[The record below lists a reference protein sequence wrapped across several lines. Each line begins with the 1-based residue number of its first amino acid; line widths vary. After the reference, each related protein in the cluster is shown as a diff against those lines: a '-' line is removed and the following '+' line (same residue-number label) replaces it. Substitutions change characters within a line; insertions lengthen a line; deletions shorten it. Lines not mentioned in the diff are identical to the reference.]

1 MNPRP
6 ESELDR
12 RCDYHWAVLS
22 AALDAMKGEG
32 AYILR
37 DADFTMSEIRALEE
51 LIAASGKVTVI
62 RNDMQARV
70 SQVSTLNELK
80 MFSIGAGRGLNPW
93 DWIHGLFMK
102 SVIPISGGFPFRIAR
117 SFGWNILLRKRK
129 QADYRAG
136 P

>member
-12 RCDYHWAVLS
+12 RYDYHWAVLS
-22 AALDAMKGEG
+22 AALDATKGEG

-62 RNDMQARV
+62 RDNCSKTMEEVLLPVR
-70 SQVSTLNELK
+70 
-80 MFSIGAGRGLNPW
+80 
-93 DWIHGLFMK
+93 
-102 SVIPISGGFPFRIAR
+102 FPF
-117 SFGWNILLRKRK
+117 
-129 QADYRAG
+129 
-136 P
+136 